1 MILNI
6 IVAFLISA
14 LMGLG
19 IGGGGRFVIYLT
31 QCLNFDQ
38 MTAQGT
44 NLIFFIIAGVASLIF
59 HFGKRKIYPLQ
70 VATMV
75 GFGIVGS
82 LIFSHLANMI
92 DPDIPRKFFGGLLL
106 LSGIITICS
115 QFPRKK

>member
-1 MILNI
+1 MILNV

-19 IGGGGRFVIYLT
+19 IGGGGLFVIYLT

-59 HFGKRKIYPLQ
+59 HFRRRKIYPMQ
-70 VATMV
+70 VIFMV
-75 GFGIVGS
+75 VFGVLGS
-82 LIFSHLANMI
+82 LIFSHVANMV
-92 DPDIPRKFFGGLLL
+92 DPDIPRKVFGGLLL
-106 LSGIITICS
+106 LSGIITIS
-115 QFPRKK
+115 KELLHKK